1 MNFSHHF
8 DQSKSHG
15 TPKFR
20 GMGKS
25 NHMYLERESQILLN
39 SIIGFQKE
47 EIFNHDGG
55 RHSQQAKESMEKA

>member
-1 MNFSHHF
+1 MA
-8 DQSKSHG
+8 

-25 NHMYLERESQILLN
+25 NRMYLERESQILLN

-55 RHSQQAKESMEKA
+55 RHSQQAKESMKKA